1 MNMSQITGMIAR
13 RIDDL
18 SGPGG
23 DRIERVLRGLI
34 DGDRDPVELRRDAVH
49 VFETDAEVEALKWAL
64 ELLKAT
70 VPDTVL
76 WCPACAEEQRDGC
89 GPDETCTTCGAALAS
104 VTTDTLHALTD
115 HRDAGREEVEAPP
128 DGWPPGWDCDESPS
142 IWEGDGATI
151 DIFRDQ
157 LTVRGPVQIVT
168 SDRLHL
174 ARALA
179 WVIHHHTTTD

>member
-1 MNMSQITGMIAR
+1 MTTTLN
-13 RIDDL
+13 
-18 SGPGG
+18 
-23 DRIERVLRGLI
+23 
-34 DGDRDPVELRRDAVH
+34 ELRRRLESQRRWRDALLRDLR
-49 VFETDAEVEALKWAL
+49 DARLDPDADPDDTRRAAL
-64 ELLKAT
+64 ETLALDGEIRALEAVFDALPAT
-70 VPDTVL
+70 VY
-76 WCPACAEEQRDGC
+76 WCPACAEEQREGC
-89 GPDETCTTCGAALAS
+89 GPDETCMTCGAALAS